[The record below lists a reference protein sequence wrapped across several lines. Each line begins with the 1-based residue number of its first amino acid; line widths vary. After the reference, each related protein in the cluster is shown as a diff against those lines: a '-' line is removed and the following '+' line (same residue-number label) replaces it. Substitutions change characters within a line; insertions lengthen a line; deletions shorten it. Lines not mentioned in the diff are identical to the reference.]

1 MDLDGLKAINA
12 LHGKAAG
19 DAVLSGLARRC
30 REILRRT
37 DHIGRLAGEEFA
49 VVLPNTD
56 ASGALLLAGSV
67 QAELAR
73 ARLSHRGSPTG
84 WVTVSIGIAAA
95 RPDATNDS
103 SALVAAAD
111 RALYAAKAAGRNRI
125 VSAPD
130 GPPAD

>member
-1 MDLDGLKAINA
+1 
-12 LHGKAAG
+12 
-19 DAVLSGLARRC
+19 
-30 REILRRT
+30 
-37 DHIGRLAGEEFA
+37 
-49 VVLPNTD
+49 
-56 ASGALLLAGSV
+56 V

-130 GPPAD
+130 GPPPTEHPAD